1 MTKVVETTGQR
12 FARGLYSLGWYA
24 GAPLAAG
31 YLLWRSL
38 RQPAYR
44 RGWANRFG
52 LAWPAARPGSGPRIW
67 IHAVSV
73 GETMAARPLVEGLL
87 AASPGLRVL
96 LTHMTPTGIETG
108 ERLFGDRVERC
119 LLPYDMP
126 HAVAGFLR
134 HYDPVAGVLMETELW
149 PNLVAAADARGMPLA
164 LVNARLSPRSLAKA
178 RRILSLV
185 EPALARLDPVIAQT
199 EGDAARL
206 AELGCTA
213 SIAGNLKFDVHP
225 DPALVER
232 GRGWRPPDARP
243 VVLAASTRDGEE
255 ALLLDAWPRT
265 DALLSIVPRHPQRF
279 EEVARLMERRFGPA
293 FARRSAGEGADAGRG
308 ADPDRG
314 GDTGA
319 AANLGTGMGAVMAG
333 RSAAALLG
341 DSMGEM
347 PAYYAMADVAI
358 LGGSL
363 EPFGGQNLIEA
374 CALGVPV
381 VMGPHTFNF
390 AQAAEQAIEAGA
402 ALRVADPAE
411 AVRVALE
418 IAGDASRRQ
427 HMSEQALAFAGAH
440 RGASE
445 RILARLLPLLGA
457 VRLQDG

>member
-1 MTKVVETTGQR
+1 MIKETPRQR
-12 FARGLYSLGWYA
+12 CARALYSLGWYA
-24 GAPLAAG
+24 GAPLAAA

-52 LAWPAARPGSGPRIW
+52 LAWPATGSGPLVW

-87 AASPGLRVL
+87 VACPGHRIL
-96 LTHMTPTGIETG
+96 LTHMTPTGVETG
-108 ERLFGDRVERC
+108 ERLFGSRVERC

-126 HAVAGFLR
+126 HAVAAFLR
-134 HYDPVAGVLMETELW
+134 HYEPVAGVVMETELW

-178 RRILSLV
+178 RRILPLV
-185 EPALARLDPVIAQT
+185 IPALARLDPVIAQT
-199 EGDAARL
+199 DGDASRL
-206 AELGCTA
+206 AELGCKA
-213 SIAGNLKFDVHP
+213 SVAGNLKFDVRP
-225 DPALVER
+225 DSELIAR
-232 GRGWRPPDARP
+232 GRGWRPSDARP
-243 VVLAASTRDGEE
+243 IVLAASTRDGEE
-255 ALLLDAWPRT
+255 SLLLDAWPGT
-265 DALLSIVPRHPQRF
+265 DTLLAIVPRHPQRF
-279 EEVARLMERRFGPA
+279 EEVARLMSRRFGA
-293 FARRSAGEGADAGRG
+293 ALVRRSAGERPELAAGS
-308 ADPDRG
+308 P
-314 GDTGA
+314 
-319 AANLGTGMGAVMAG
+319 AG
-333 RSAAALLG
+333 LLG

-381 VMGPHTFNF
+381 VLGPHTFNF

-402 ALRVADPAE
+402 ALRVADAGE
-411 AVRVALE
+411 AVRVALA
-418 IAGDASRRQ
+418 IAGDPGKRDE
-427 HMSEQALAFAGAH
+427 MSARALAFAGTH

-445 RILARLLPLLGA
+445 RILAQLLPLVA
-457 VRLQDG
+457 DR

>member
-1 MTKVVETTGQR
+1 MTRVPETPTQR
-12 FARGLYSLGWYA
+12 LARGLYSLAWYA
-24 GAPLAAG
+24 GAPLAAA
-31 YLLWRSL
+31 YLLWRSV

-44 RGWANRFG
+44 SGWASRFG
-52 LAWPAARPGSGPRIW
+52 LAWPSTDRAGRPVW

-87 AASPGLRVL
+87 AARPGRRVL
-96 LTHMTPTGIETG
+96 LTHMTPTGLETG

-126 HAVAGFLR
+126 HAVAAFLR

-149 PNLVAAADARGMPLA
+149 PNLVAAAAARGMPLA

-178 RRILSLV
+178 RRILPLV
-185 EPALARLDPVIAQT
+185 VPALARLDPVIAQT

-206 AELGCTA
+206 AELGCSA
-213 SIAGNLKFDVHP
+213 SVAGNLKFDVRP

-232 GRGWRPPDARP
+232 GRGWRPEPARAI
-243 VVLAASTRDGEE
+243 VLAASTRDGEE
-255 ALLLDAWPRT
+255 SLLLDAWPRT
-265 DALLSIVPRHPQRF
+265 DALLAIVPRHPQRF
-279 EEVARLMERRFGPA
+279 DEVARLMGARFGA
-293 FARRSAGEGADAGRG
+293 GIVRRSAQEDAPAAGAGLARSL
-308 ADPDRG
+308 
-314 GDTGA
+314 A
-319 AANLGTGMGAVMAG
+319 A
-333 RSAAALLG
+333 RSTVALLG

-363 EPFGGQNLIEA
+363 APFGGQNLIEA

-381 VMGPHTFNF
+381 VLGPHTFNF
-390 AQAAEQAIEAGA
+390 AEAAEQAIEAGA
-402 ALRVADPAE
+402 ALRVGDAAE

-418 IAGDASRRQ
+418 IATDSQRRSR
-427 HMSEQALAFAGAH
+427 MAESALAFAGAH

-445 RILARLLPLLGA
+445 RILGRLLPLLDA
-457 VRLQDG
+457 AS